1 MWIATA
7 SHPISLSL
15 SLSLSMGLSLNLSL
29 SQSLTLNLDI
39 YSIHTALTQSINE
52 ALIVEGWVHE
62 ELPEI

>member
-29 SQSLTLNLDI
+29 SLTLNLDI